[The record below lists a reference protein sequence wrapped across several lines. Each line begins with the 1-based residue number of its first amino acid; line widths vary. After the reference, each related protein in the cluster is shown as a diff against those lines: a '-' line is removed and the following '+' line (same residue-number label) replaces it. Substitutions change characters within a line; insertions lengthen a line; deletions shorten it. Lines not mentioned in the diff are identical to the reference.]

1 MKLILKEYL
10 RSLKERDGLDKIL
23 SDLLS
28 QMGMNVFISPSRGV
42 KEYGVDVACLGK
54 LENDD
59 IEKIYLFSVK
69 RGDLDRNTWNGNSE
83 QSLRR
88 SLEDILDGF
97 ISARLPIE
105 YKGKEIVICPCFGG
119 DIQSLILQEF
129 KGFKDRNTRKGE
141 ISFYTWNGDK
151 LAELIQTYFLREDI
165 APDDIKS
172 LLRKSLAMVDEPE
185 ISILHFKKLVK
196 HLFSRKMKSK
206 DDYLTV
212 FRQLY
217 IYTSILW
224 IWSRNENNT
233 ESAYISSEF
242 VILHAWHA
250 YKKYIGNKKIRGNC
264 PVYQQLISLIMLYMR
279 ISEEYIQR
287 AIIPLSQE
295 KYLLSSS
302 IGLSSV
308 DINLK
313 LFDILSRISLHGIWN
328 SWLYQRVNKEH
339 KDFLA
344 NKHYELTNLVWDVI
358 VNNSSLCSPYMD
370 NQIIDISIAMIFLNS
385 SKDINTNNMIGWLN
399 QMIDNCEFCLNQKRS
414 YITTINNYRDLI
426 EFICFSRDENEFE
439 KLTGASVFYP
449 YLFLFLSQLKDDL
462 GTNRISSIK
471 KEILSHC
478 NFQVFFFNS
487 ISEEYLYNDEEIHGA
502 TLPNIDISSPEKFLE
517 QLNFEIKNQKEN
529 FENIS
534 AIKHGFYPI
543 ALLACKH
550 HRLPI
555 PINFFLTGYSN

>member
-10 RSLKERDGLDKIL
+10 RSLKERDELDRIL
-23 SDLLS
+23 PDLLS
-28 QMGMNVFISPSRGV
+28 QMGANVFVSPIRGRR
-42 KEYGVDVACLGK
+42 EYGVDVACFGK
-54 LENDD
+54 LENDEV
-59 IEKIYLFSVK
+59 EKIYLFSIK
-69 RGDLDRNTWNGNSE
+69 SGDLTRNVWDGNSD
-83 QSLRR
+83 QSLRQ
-88 SLEDILDGF
+88 SLNEIFDVF
-97 ISARLPIE
+97 IQRRIPVQ
-105 YKGKEIVICPCFGG
+105 YRGKEIVVCPCFGG
-119 DIQSLILQEF
+119 NNLIQDEIT
-129 KGFKDRNTRKGE
+129 GFMDRYLKLNE
-141 ISFYTWNGDK
+141 ISFSIWDGDK
-151 LAELIQTYFLREDI
+151 LAGFIQDYFLREDI

-242 VILHAWHA
+242 VILHTWNA
-250 YKKYIGNKKIRGNC
+250 YKKYISNKKIRGNC
-264 PVYQQLISLIMLYMR
+264 PVYQQLISLIMLHMR

-287 AIIPLSQE
+287 AVIPLSQE

-308 DINLK
+308 DVNIK
-313 LFDILSRISLHGIWN
+313 LFDILSRISLLGVWN
-328 SWLYQRVNKEH
+328 FWLYQRVNEEH
-339 KDFLA
+339 KEFLT
-344 NKHYELTNLVWDVI
+344 NRHYELTNLVWDVI
-358 VNNSSLCSPYMD
+358 VNNSSLYSPYMD

-385 SKDINTNNMIGWLN
+385 SKDVNTNNMIEWLN
-399 QMIDNCEFCLNQKRS
+399 QVIDNCAFCLNQGRS

-426 EFICFSRDENEFE
+426 DFIDFSGDRNKFE
-439 KLTGASVFYP
+439 KLTSASVFYP

-471 KEILSHC
+471 KERLSHC

-502 TLPNIDISSPEKFLE
+502 TLPNIDISSSEKFLE
-517 QLNFEIKNQKEN
+517 QLNFEVKNQKEN

-543 ALLACKH
+543 VLLACRH

-555 PINFFLTGYSN
+555 PINFFLTGDSN

>member
-10 RSLKERDGLDKIL
+10 RSLKERNELDRIL
-23 SDLLS
+23 PDLLS
-28 QMGMNVFISPSRGV
+28 QMGANVFVSPIRGRR
-42 KEYGVDVACLGK
+42 EYGVDVACFGK
-54 LENDD
+54 LENDG

-69 RGDLDRNTWNGNSE
+69 SGDLTRNVWDGNSD
-83 QSLRR
+83 QSLRQ
-88 SLEDILDGF
+88 SLNEIFDVF
-97 ISARLPIE
+97 IPNRIPVE
-105 YKGKEIVICPCFGG
+105 YRGKEIVVCPCFGG
-119 DIQSLILQEF
+119 NNLIQDEI
-129 KGFKDRNTRKGE
+129 KGFMNRYVKSGE
-141 ISFYTWNGDK
+141 ISFSIWNGDK

-196 HLFSRKMKSK
+196 QLFSKKMRGK
-206 DDYLTV
+206 DDCLTT

-233 ESAYISSEF
+233 ESAYVSSEF
-242 VILHAWHA
+242 VILHTWNL
-250 YKKYIGNKKIRGNC
+250 YKKYIGKKIRGNC
-264 PVYQQLISLIMLYMR
+264 PVYQQLISLIMLHMR

-287 AIIPLSQE
+287 AVIPLSQE

-308 DINLK
+308 DVNIK
-313 LFDILSRISLHGIWN
+313 LFDILSRISLLGVWN
-328 SWLYQRVNKEH
+328 FWLYQRVNEEH
-339 KDFLA
+339 KDFLT
-344 NKHYELTNLVWDVI
+344 NRHYELTNLVWDVI
-358 VNNSSLCSPYMD
+358 VNNSSLYSPYMD

-385 SKDINTNNMIGWLN
+385 SKDINTNNMIEWLN
-399 QMIDNCEFCLNQKRS
+399 QVIDNCAFCLNQKRS

-426 EFICFSRDENEFE
+426 DFIDFSGVGNKFE
-439 KLTGASVFYP
+439 KLTSASVFYP

-462 GTNRISSIK
+462 GTSRISSIK
-471 KEILSHC
+471 ENLLSHC

-487 ISEEYLYNDEEIHGA
+487 TSENYLYNDDEIHGA

-517 QLNFEIKNQKEN
+517 QLKFEVNNQKEN

-543 ALLACKH
+543 ALLACRH
-550 HRLPI
+550 YRLPV
-555 PINFFLTGYSN
+555 PINFFLTGDSN

>member
-10 RSLKERDGLDKIL
+10 RSLKEREELDRIL
-23 SDLLS
+23 PDLLS
-28 QMGMNVFISPSRGV
+28 QMGANVFVSPIRGRR
-42 KEYGVDVACLGK
+42 EYGVDVACFGK
-54 LENDD
+54 LENDG

-69 RGDLDRNTWNGNSE
+69 SGDLTRNVWDGNSD
-83 QSLRR
+83 QSLRQ
-88 SLEDILDGF
+88 SLNEIFDVF
-97 ISARLPIE
+97 IPNRIPVE
-105 YKGKEIVICPCFGG
+105 YRGKEIVVCPCFGG
-119 DIQSLILQEF
+119 NNLIQDEI
-129 KGFKDRNTRKGE
+129 KGFMNRYVKSGE
-141 ISFYTWNGDK
+141 ISFSIWNGDK

-196 HLFSRKMKSK
+196 QLFSKKMRGK
-206 DDYLTV
+206 DDCLTT

-233 ESAYISSEF
+233 ESAYVSSEF
-242 VILHAWHA
+242 VILHTWNL
-250 YKKYIGNKKIRGNC
+250 YKKYIGKKIRGNC
-264 PVYQQLISLIMLYMR
+264 PVYQQLISLIMLHMR

-313 LFDILSRISLHGIWN
+313 LFDILSRVSLLGIWN
-328 SWLYQRVNKEH
+328 SWLYQRVNEDHKE
-339 KDFLA
+339 FLI
-344 NKHYELTNLVWDVI
+344 NRHYELTNLVWDVI

-370 NQIIDISIAMIFLNS
+370 NQIIDISIAMIFLSS
-385 SKDINTNNMIGWLN
+385 SKDINTNNMIEWLN
-399 QMIDNCEFCLNQKRS
+399 QIIDNCAFCLNQRRS

-426 EFICFSRDENEFE
+426 AFIDFSGDGNGFE
-439 KLTGASVFYP
+439 KLTSASVLYP
-449 YLFLFLSQLKDDL
+449 YLFLFLSQLKGEL

-471 KEILSHC
+471 EKLLPHC
-478 NFQVFFFNS
+478 NFQVFFFNH
-487 ISEEYLYNDEEIHGA
+487 ISEDYLYNNEEIHGA
-502 TLPNIDISSPEKFLE
+502 TLPNVDVSSPEKFLE
-517 QLNFEIKNQKEN
+517 QLNFEVNNQKEN

-543 ALLACKH
+543 ALLACRH
-550 HRLPI
+550 YRLPV
-555 PINFFLTGYSN
+555 PINFFLTGDSN